1 MGARPGDAPRSIES
15 RNYPW
20 GWRVMIFQTK
30 APRGLLY
37 WIMEPHLAQM
47 INQEERNKILE
58 NMFGEPRERERE
70 REERERER
78 ATEKDM

>member
-1 MGARPGDAPRSIES
+1 
-15 RNYPW
+15 
-20 GWRVMIFQTK
+20 
-30 APRGLLY
+30 
-37 WIMEPHLAQM
+37 MEPHLAQM

-70 REERERER
+70 RERER

>member
-1 MGARPGDAPRSIES
+1 
-15 RNYPW
+15 
-20 GWRVMIFQTK
+20 
-30 APRGLLY
+30 
-37 WIMEPHLAQM
+37 MEPHLAQM

-70 REERERER
+70 RER

>member
-1 MGARPGDAPRSIES
+1 
-15 RNYPW
+15 
-20 GWRVMIFQTK
+20 MIFQTK

-70 REERERER
+70 RERERKSDGEGYVDTNR
-78 ATEKDM
+78 KRTE